1 MKNSIIFCEYID
13 SNNTPL
19 SPGKT
24 FELGPTGVNV
34 KFFLPELNHLFDNG
48 CKKFICEIFR
58 VTDTSEKY
66 EDTIFIEVKPF
77 KNKQAEF
84 TFYKSGKFHIRIYD
98 AKKKN
103 LINSGIVLIK
113 NSTN

>member
-1 MKNSIIFCEYID
+1 MKNSIIFCEYVD
-13 SNNTPL
+13 SKNTPL

-34 KFFLPELNHLFDNG
+34 KFFLPELNYLFNSG
-48 CKKFICEIFR
+48 CTKFIYEIFR
-58 VTDTSEKY
+58 VTDSTEVY
-66 EDTIFIEVKPF
+66 EDTIFMEIKPF

-84 TFYKSGKFHIRIYD
+84 TFYKSGKFHIKIFD

-103 LINSGIVLIK
+103 LINSGIIQIK
-113 NSTN
+113 NSAN